1 MIVFIANKDLPVIGE
16 YKYFDYPDL
25 KNELLVWNDAGT
37 YRIYSSFCPHFG
49 GPLAIKDGQ
58 LHCYFHDYRFDI
70 ENGTCLNREFG
81 AKCQKMDFFVETD
94 GLSVEIS

>member
-1 MIVFIANKDLPVIGE
+1 
-16 YKYFDYPDL
+16 
-25 KNELLVWNDAGT
+25 
-37 YRIYSSFCPHFG
+37 
-49 GPLAIKDGQ
+49 